1 MTKRNKTALVLAS
14 GGLTGAVYEVGA
26 LRAINTMLVGHTVN
40 DFDIYVGTS
49 AGALINAFVASGFTP
64 DAIMQVLDNR
74 HPELRSFGVGDLFR
88 LNRGEMAR
96 RLTRLPRALWSI
108 GRGTLRAGR
117 ELALS
122 DLLWELAQILPSGF
136 YDGAAIEA
144 YVRTILTTAGCAN
157 RFDALTKELYVVATE
172 LDAGARAVFS
182 RASQEQEIVPISL
195 AVAASSAVPV
205 LYQPVQIYDRDYI
218 DGGLHGA
225 ASLDLAIEAG
235 AKLIVC
241 INPMMPLDATQHYAA
256 QHYIRKRGFQAIINQ
271 SVRTLFYSN
280 VRYHVK
286 SLRLKY
292 PDVDIILIQP
302 QPDDYVMFAY
312 NPMHYRQRLTVAEHG
327 YRSVTEGLQAN
338 LTYFQSI
345 LQRHGIALRADGA
358 TEPLKR
364 RTNSAA
370 TSELIWPGLVTPQPE
385 RKPLLAEL
393 DASLD
398 QLSALVMCE
407 SPKL

>member
-1 MTKRNKTALVLAS
+1 MTNRHKTALVLAS

-26 LRAINTMLVGHTVN
+26 LRAINAMLIGHTVN

-49 AGALINAFVASGFTP
+49 AGALINAFVANGFTP

-74 HPELRSFGVGDLFR
+74 HPELHSFGVADLFR
-88 LNRGEMAR
+88 LNRGEMLR

-108 GRGTLRAGR
+108 GQGTLRGGR
-117 ELALS
+117 ELAFS

-144 YVRTILTTAGCAN
+144 YVRAILTKAGCAN

-172 LDAGARAVFS
+172 LDAGTRAVFS
-182 RASQEQEIVPISL
+182 RASQEQETVPISL

-205 LYQPVQIYDRDYI
+205 LYQPVQIYDRDYV

-241 INPMMPLDATQHYAA
+241 INPMVPLDATQHYTA
-256 QHYIRKRGFQAIINQ
+256 QHYVRKRGFQAIINQ
-271 SVRTLFYSN
+271 SVRTLLYSN

-302 QPDDYVMFAY
+302 QPEDYVMFAY

-327 YRSVTEGLQAN
+327 YRSVIEGLQAN
-338 LTYFQSI
+338 LAYFQSI
-345 LQRHGIALRADGA
+345 LQRHGITLRTLPA
-358 TEPLKR
+358 TNTYQR
-364 RTNSAA
+364 A
-370 TSELIWPGLVTPQPE
+370 VTPAPTGEPILSGQAPPQPTHK
-385 RKPLLAEL
+385 RLIDEL

-407 SPKL
+407 NQNS